1 MISTL
6 PLKAKKFFSIESLH
20 SDYIMGVVLLATVYA
35 LAGRLGSLFATADGN
50 ITLIWPPSGIA
61 LAALIIFGNRL
72 WPGILIGAIIA
83 DFLATNNVLA
93 SIGMAVGSTVSSLM
107 GSLLV
112 SVFIGKENPLSRTIN
127 LYKFFIIVPAS
138 TAIAAFI
145 GTIMLVIN
153 GVANPTNFDSVM
165 LTWWLGDTIGIL
177 VFAPL
182 FLAWQNNIQLP
193 LMVKPKY
200 LETAIFTI
208 LLISTSSLPFILNLP
223 LDIVGYP
230 LAFIS
235 FPFCIWAAY
244 RYCMKQVTITIVIIM
259 IVAIYGTITEQGPF
273 HKDTLA
279 ESLFLLQ
286 TFMLIIV
293 TTTLSLASAVFE
305 RQRFEFRLIEQREK
319 AEELTLAK
327 SQFMS
332 NMSHELRT
340 PLNAIIGFSHILEQ
354 DDSNLNKQQHEFI
367 NYISDAGS
375 HLLHLVNDL
384 LDIEQGDAK
393 KLNIQLTKVNLNT
406 AMLESIRFIEHMA
419 DKRNISINFEKGTNE
434 ELHVFADKVRL
445 RQVLINLLSN
455 AAKYNPE
462 GGSITVT
469 CGKQDSSHTRIAI
482 TDTGDGIS
490 EEHIDKIF
498 EPFNRAQI
506 EGSRI
511 EGSGIG
517 LTVAQKLVEL
527 MHGTI
532 SVESEIG
539 KGSTFTIILPS

>member
-1 MISTL
+1 
-6 PLKAKKFFSIESLH
+6 
-20 SDYIMGVVLLATVYA
+20 
-35 LAGRLGSLFATADGN
+35 
-50 ITLIWPPSGIA
+50 
-61 LAALIIFGNRL
+61 
-72 WPGILIGAIIA
+72 
-83 DFLATNNVLA
+83 
-93 SIGMAVGSTVSSLM
+93 
-107 GSLLV
+107 
-112 SVFIGKENPLSRTIN
+112 
-127 LYKFFIIVPAS
+127 
-138 TAIAAFI
+138 
-145 GTIMLVIN
+145 
-153 GVANPTNFDSVM
+153 
-165 LTWWLGDTIGIL
+165 
-177 VFAPL
+177 
-182 FLAWQNNIQLP
+182 
-193 LMVKPKY
+193 
-200 LETAIFTI
+200 
-208 LLISTSSLPFILNLP
+208 
-223 LDIVGYP
+223 
-230 LAFIS
+230 
-235 FPFCIWAAY
+235 
-244 RYCMKQVTITIVIIM
+244 MKQVTITIVIIM